1 MGENEELG
9 WFPRYIGAQPIC
21 NDVGRTTN
29 VPIIEYVGIDMSGK
43 PIYKPKT
50 SCGTIPKPSPTHA
63 ERMASLK
70 AEMDA
75 MAEKYKPIAGKLVE
89 EIYERSQNVPPP
101 IKKPTTHKPRKHY
114 EPKFTL

>member
-21 NDVGRTTN
+21 NN
-29 VPIIEYVGIDMSGK
+29 VPIIEYVGIDTTGK

-50 SCGTIPKPSPTHA
+50 SCGTITKPSPTHA

-70 AEMDA
+70 YEVDA
-75 MAEKYKPIAGKLVE
+75 LAKEYKPIIDKLME
-89 EIYERSQNVPPP
+89 EICKSSQKAPLLFTN
-101 IKKPTTHKPRKHY
+101 PTTRKARKHY
-114 EPKFTL
+114 KPKFTL